1 MWIELCLLSAAGDVA
16 KKIFSYQKVG
26 PFLSLTFELKRFR
39 LKSSEIERAT
49 KTALQSWKFFSKSVL
64 KGLQLDAL
72 SSSDIFSLLEHGMTS
87 FGLCSR
93 RSMALAGKWT
103 GHLPSQVH

>member
-1 MWIELCLLSAAGDVA
+1 MWIELCLLSVAGDVA
-16 KKIFSYQKVG
+16 KKNIQLSKSWTI
-26 PFLSLTFELKRFR
+26 LSLTFELKRFR